1 MRQFGTTS
9 TGFTTP
15 DAVLVASG
23 PCSQFCC
30 AKLRAGQSLAHFS
43 FGMACI
49 SHQSRWKC
57 HAILGEFDIFVWF
70 SSFAL
75 FSVGFESFLRSLER
89 IAWSAQPVPK
99 ESKAV

>member
-1 MRQFGTTS
+1 MEQLLLVLLFYYTGCGFGGLGPMLSVLLRETS
-9 TGFTTP
+9 
-15 DAVLVASG
+15 
-23 PCSQFCC
+23 
-30 AKLRAGQSLAHFS
+30 
-43 FGMACI
+43 CI
-49 SHQSRWKC
+49 SRQSRWKC